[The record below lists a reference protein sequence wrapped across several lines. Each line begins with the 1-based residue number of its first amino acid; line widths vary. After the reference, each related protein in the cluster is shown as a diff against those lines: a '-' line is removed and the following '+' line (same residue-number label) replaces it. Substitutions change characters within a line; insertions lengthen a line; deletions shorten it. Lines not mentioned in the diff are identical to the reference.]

1 MKAIQA
7 LWRSL
12 RSLEGN
18 QRACV
23 VSEPLWAIPY
33 NLFLPFSSLYMSKIG
48 LTDAQIGAVASL
60 GLALQ
65 FLWGGLS
72 GAIVDKYGRRKT
84 MLAFGLCGWAIP
96 CALWAA
102 ARGYWFFA
110 AAAAFNSL
118 WRVTGNSFSC
128 MIVEDGDT
136 GRLMHI
142 YAVLNS
148 IGLLAGLLSPLVGL
162 CFDRFTLVPTMRAL
176 YALSVA
182 LMTTKFLLQYRL
194 TRESGVG
201 RRRIEE
207 CKGRSVFSLALGG
220 WPAFAA
226 ALNRKRLRL
235 CVLLMVLFTCFNTIQ
250 ANFWPLFV
258 TGLYGVRDAT
268 LSMFPLIKSVVTL
281 LTYLLIAPYIDP
293 RRVRRPL
300 LLGLAA
306 QGTGLIALLAFL
318 PTASVSVWAV
328 FLSAACDAF
337 APAMLGPLSE
347 SLMSLSIPAA
357 ERARINSL
365 IFAGILLVSTPA
377 GWIAGRIAE
386 RSRVLPLAMNLVLI
400 AAEIAVALGIA
411 RVIRTEQAADGG

>member
-1 MKAIQA
+1 MRSIRA
-7 LWRSL
+7 LWQSL

-23 VSEPLWAIPY
+23 VSEPLWAIPF
-33 NLFLPFSSLYMSKIG
+33 NLYLPFSSLYMSKIS
-48 LTDAQIGAVASL
+48 LTDAQIGTVASL

-72 GAIVDKYGRRKT
+72 GAIVDKFGRRRM
-84 MLAFGLCGWAIP
+84 MLVFGFLGWVIP
-96 CALWAA
+96 CVFWAA
-102 ARGYWFFA
+102 AHGYWFFA
-110 AAAAFNSL
+110 AAAAFSSM

-136 GRLMHI
+136 ERLVHI
-142 YAVLNS
+142 YAILSS
-148 IGLLAGLLSPLVGL
+148 IGLLGGLLSPLVGL
-162 CFDRFTLVPTMRAL
+162 CFDRFTLVPTMRVL
-176 YALSVA
+176 YALAVV
-182 LMTTKFLLQYRL
+182 LMTAKFILQYRL
-194 TRESGVG
+194 TRESSVG

-207 CKGRSVFSLALGG
+207 CRGRSVFALALGG

-226 ALNRKRLRL
+226 ALRQKRLRL
-235 CVLLMVLFTCFNTIQ
+235 CVLFVVLLTCFNTVQ
-250 ANFWPLFV
+250 ANFWPLFI
-258 TGLYGVRDAT
+258 TDRYGVSDAT
-268 LSMFPLIKSVVTL
+268 LSVFPLVKSVVTL
-281 LTYLLIAPYIDP
+281 PTYLLIAPGISLL
-293 RRVRRPL
+293 RVRRPL
-300 LLGLAA
+300 LMGLAA
-306 QGTGLIALLAFL
+306 QAIGLIVLLSFL
-318 PTASVSVWAV
+318 PTASAAAWVVFVSAV
-328 FLSAACDAF
+328 CDAF